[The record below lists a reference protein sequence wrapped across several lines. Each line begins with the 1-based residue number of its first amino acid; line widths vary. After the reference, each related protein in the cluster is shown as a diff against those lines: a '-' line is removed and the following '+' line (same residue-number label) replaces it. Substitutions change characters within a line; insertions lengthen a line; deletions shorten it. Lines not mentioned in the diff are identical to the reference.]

1 MWPLISVGASC
12 LLLLVALTTE
22 PVDAFGVCNCPS
34 INRDGQASPS
44 NGFLVLEKTTAPHRT
59 ARILHF
65 ESVESDPS
73 VFIDFGHCLIDPE
86 GLVFRSDSNGIH
98 VLVADHN
105 RILDASPAGLRTVAR
120 LPLDRIV
127 ALSSDFEGI
136 RVWGLTSG
144 QRRLFSVDPRSGELR
159 FEAKHFLREFEV
171 LDLALGRDD
180 TLLALV
186 AAPPRV
192 LVLRHDWSNI
202 ERQIPIAVSFS
213 PTALGVDRGSARI
226 FVAGRSERGTEIA
239 PIEAS
244 DVQASVRQLHHR

>member
-159 FEAKHFLREFEV
+159 FEARIARPYGGHS
-171 LDLALGRDD
+171 G
-180 TLLALV
+180 
-186 AAPPRV
+186 
-192 LVLRHDWSNI
+192 
-202 ERQIPIAVSFS
+202 IAVPVSLGARDRKQNKQEEDHQSESEKYVAQKHPLVHRGNRHESHS
-213 PTALGVDRGSARI
+213 PR
-226 FVAGRSERGTEIA
+226 
-239 PIEAS
+239 
-244 DVQASVRQLHHR
+244 